1 MRASL
6 KGWLKAGLVAALLV
20 LAGGGGALWWTCRD
34 LPRFDSLLDYEPKE
48 ATHLYTVDGQ
58 AVGAFFHE
66 DRTVVPFDRIPQM
79 VKQAVI
85 SSEDKDFYTRVG
97 GVSFTGIL
105 RGFLKHYVFHGRLEG
120 GSTITAQVV
129 KTFLLSPERTIR
141 RKIREA
147 VLAERISTHLS
158 RDEILYLYLNQVC
171 FGHDRYGVEEASRY
185 YFGKHVWEVDLGQ
198 AAILAGMVQR
208 PEAYSPLHHPDAAK
222 RRQLYVLQRLREDGA
237 ITVAQEKEWAA
248 KPIETKVPETPP
260 GGYYAED
267 VRRYLEAR
275 YGAQRVYEGG
285 LQVTVGMDPALQKAA
300 EAAVA
305 VGLAGIEAR
314 EHYRGAA
321 PEAAFAAI
329 DPADRRVLA
338 LVGGSDFKKTPFDRA
353 TQAKRQPGSAFKPF
367 VYTTAIDSQKFSA
380 ASVVLDTPVVV
391 RDPVTGKEWKPKND
405 EGDVFD
411 GPITL
416 RQALAR
422 SKNTIS
428 VKLTEA
434 LTPEAVAAMAHRM
447 GIVSKLPDDS
457 ETIALGTGEVSLLEL
472 VNGYTTIAAG
482 GQVAEPRMVLAV
494 KDRTGKVLEQ
504 DDYAPRPAVR
514 PEVAFV
520 VTTLMQAVIDDPR
533 GTGYRAHE
541 LPGPL
546 AGKTGTP
553 SDFRDAWFSG
563 FSSSLVAGAW
573 IGFDDHRPLGRGE
586 EGAHAALPIWMAFM
600 QKALVLRPPGAFTV
614 PPGVVFAKIDE
625 ASGKLAPPN
634 DPAAVDDPFVPG
646 TQPVAVATPVGENHG
661 KDLFLRGD
669 STGPL

>member
-1 MRASL
+1 MPAHL
-6 KGWLKAGLVAALLV
+6 KRQLKLGAAAALVL
-20 LAGGGGALWWTCRD
+20 LAGGGGALWWVCRD

-48 ATHLYTVDGQ
+48 ATRLTTVDGRP
-58 AVGAFFHE
+58 AGAFYHE
-66 DRTVVPFDRIPQM
+66 DRTVVPFDEIPKIM
-79 VKQAVI
+79 KQAVI

-105 RGFLKHYVFHGRLEG
+105 RGFVKHYVLGGRMEG

-129 KTFLLSPERTIR
+129 KTFLLTPEKTIR

-147 VLAERISTHLS
+147 ILAERISSHLS
-158 RDEILYLYLNQVC
+158 RDEILYLYLNQVY
-171 FGHDRYGVEEASRY
+171 FGHERYGVEEAARY
-185 YFGKHVWEVDLGQ
+185 YFGKHVREVDLGE
-198 AAILAGMVQR
+198 AAILAGMVQL
-208 PEAYSPLHHPDAAK
+208 PQAYSPLHHPEAAK
-222 RRQLYVLQRLREDGA
+222 RRQLYVLHRMREDGV
-237 ITVAQEKEWAA
+237 ITEAEEKEWSA
-248 KPIETKVPETPP
+248 KPIDAKAPETPP
-260 GGYYAED
+260 GPYYAEE

-275 YGAQRVYEGG
+275 YGAQKVYEGG
-285 LQVTVGMDPALQKAA
+285 MSVVVGMDPELQKAA

-305 VGLAGIEAR
+305 AGLAGIEAR
-314 EHYRGAA
+314 QHYKEGK
-321 PEAAFAAI
+321 PEAAFAAV

-338 LVGGSDFKKTPFDRA
+338 LVGGSDFKKTSFDRA

-367 VYTTAIDSQKFSA
+367 VYTTAIDSQKFTA
-380 ASVVLDTPVVV
+380 ATVELDTPVVV
-391 RDPVTGKEWKPKND
+391 RDPATGREWKPKND

-428 VKLTEA
+428 VKLTQA
-434 LTPEAVAAMAHRM
+434 LTPQAVAAMAHKM

-457 ETIALGTGEVSLLEL
+457 ETLALGTGEVSLLEL
-472 VNGYTTIAAG
+472 VNGYATLDAA
-482 GQVAEPRMVLAV
+482 GQVAEPRMVLSV

-504 DDYAPRPAVR
+504 DDCVARPAVR

-520 VTTLMQAVIDDPR
+520 VTTLMQAVIDDPK
-533 GTGYRAHE
+533 GTGHRAHD

-553 SDFRDAWFSG
+553 SDFRDAWFVG
-563 FSSSLVAGAW
+563 FSSALVGGAW
-573 IGFDDHRPLGRGE
+573 IGFDDHRPLGPGE
-586 EGAHAALPIWMAFM
+586 QGARAALPIWIEFM
-600 QKALVLRPPGAFTV
+600 KRALAIRPPAAFIV
-614 PPGVVFAKIDE
+614 PPGVVFAKVDE

-634 DPAAVDDPFVPG
+634 DPDAVDDPFVPG
-646 TQPVAVATPVGENHG
+646 TQPVAVATPAGEHHG